1 MQVTKVV
8 GARAGQ
14 GCCHSSGGLRTLEK
28 FELGWEGGGEDMNSL
43 WAEYAWET
51 VAFLS
56 ESLRS
61 HRQ

>member
-1 MQVTKVV
+1 MPEQ
-8 GARAGQ
+8 ARVAATAAEGSGHWRNLSWAG
-14 GCCHSSGGLRTLEK
+14 K
-28 FELGWEGGGEDMNSL
+28 GGGEDMNSL